1 MPEVSFL
8 LPVHNGARY
17 LSETLESVLSQDHGD
32 FDVLVVD
39 DGSTDSTPKIVE
51 QLGSHRVRYL
61 AKAHGG
67 LVDALN
73 HGLLHMDCTFV
84 ARIDADDICFPQRIS
99 SQLDFLTFTGAVAVS
114 SRSLHID
121 TAGHVLGLSA
131 EHPLF
136 DADPRF
142 LPAKEPYLPHP
153 FLLARL
159 DALQELG
166 YRHAHLAEDADLCWR
181 LAERWPIAL
190 QRAVL
195 GKYRLHETSVSA
207 RSLASARVQ
216 AFFSQLAALNT
227 VRRGDGRKEL
237 PYRVSMTAALTAG
250 AQGWDALMALYD
262 ADLTGDEATWL
273 HNAALLKLFELAS
286 WRNFEPSVAD
296 IMTAGQVVRDIVDL
310 GGTNLENART
320 LLESVCAPGE
330 GAPAQDHPPLHLA
343 IMDPAAAHPDL
354 RHPTP

>member
-17 LSETLESVLSQDHGD
+17 LAETLESVLSQDHGD

-39 DGSTDSTPKIVE
+39 DGSTDSTPEIVE

-61 AKAHGG
+61 PKAHGG

-73 HGLLHMDCTFV
+73 YGLRQMDCTFV
-84 ARIDADDICFPQRIS
+84 ARIDADDICFPERIS
-99 SQLDFLTFTGAVAVS
+99 TQLDFLTFTGAVAVS
-114 SRSLHID
+114 SRAHHID
-121 TAGHVLGLSA
+121 AAGNVLGMSA
-131 EHPLF
+131 DHPLF
-136 DADPRF
+136 DANPRF

-153 FLLARL
+153 FLFARF
-159 DALQELG
+159 DALEELG

-190 QRAVL
+190 QGAVL
-195 GKYRLHETSVSA
+195 GKYRLHERSVSA

-227 VRRGDGRKEL
+227 VRRRDGRDEL
-237 PYRVSMTAALTAG
+237 AYRVSMTTALTAG
-250 AQGWDALMALYD
+250 MRGWDALMALYD
-262 ADLTGDEATWL
+262 ADLTADEATWL

-286 WRNFEPSVAD
+286 WRHFEPSVAD
-296 IMTAGQVVRDIVDL
+296 IVAAGQVVRDIVDL
-310 GGTNLENART
+310 DAANLATART
-320 LLESVCAPGE
+320 LLERTLPQAEEPSA
-330 GAPAQDHPPLHLA
+330 PLHPCLH
-343 IMDPAAAHPDL
+343 PAAIDPVATHPEL
-354 RHPTP
+354 QRPA